1 MLTMENPSPT
11 LETCGDL
18 NGDDYRK
25 NYSKSFQKFVDKCL
39 LRDPEKRYGNS
50 CNNYCVNTIVERPSY
65 GWCTCTYISSYYM
78 YMYHAYQHLY
88 GLHAAIIVYNQGS
101 GLHRTLTLIGTDSLH
116 EITYMSVHVPLIC
129 PCTIIYII
137 N

>member
-39 LRDPEKRYGNS
+39 LRDPEKRYSNS
-50 CNNYCVNTIVERPSY
+50 CDNSVNTIVERPSY
-65 GWCTCTYISSYYM
+65 CWCTCTYVSSYYM
-78 YMYHAYQHLY
+78 YMCLSAFVW
-88 GLHAAIIVYNQGS
+88 IICSDNSAQS
-101 GLHRTLTLIGTDSLH
+101 GLWAPQNP
-116 EITYMSVHVPLIC
+116 YF
-129 PCTIIYII
+129 
-137 N
+137 NQN

>member
-50 CNNYCVNTIVERPSY
+50 CDVCVGVYTM
-65 GWCTCTYISSYYM
+65 SYYCEIILLM
-78 YMYHAYQHLY
+78 YVYVQCKLLLHAY
-88 GLHAAIIVYNQGS
+88 
-101 GLHRTLTLIGTDSLH
+101 
-116 EITYMSVHVPLIC
+116 VHVPCLSAFVR
-129 PCTIIYII
+129 IIKII
-137 N
+137 V